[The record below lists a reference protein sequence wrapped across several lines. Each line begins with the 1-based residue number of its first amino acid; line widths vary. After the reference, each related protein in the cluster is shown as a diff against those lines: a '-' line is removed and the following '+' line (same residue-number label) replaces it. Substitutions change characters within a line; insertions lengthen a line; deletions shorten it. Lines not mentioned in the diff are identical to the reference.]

1 MSDAPASDTIDRGG
15 AGVVGTGATSLNPF
29 EPGFFDNPYA
39 QYRALRDRHPVH
51 RTPLGAWTVLR
62 YDDVLRVLRDPELS
76 VEDRNA
82 RVSPRNQLFEELRG
96 DRRRRGDRGI
106 LNIDPPDHTRLRRLV
121 SKAFTPNMVRSLRPR
136 VQQLVDGLLDE
147 IAARGATDLI
157 HDLAF
162 PLPFAVIS
170 ELLGMPES
178 DRDQLRGWSHTMTAT
193 LDPIVTIDQVR
204 AALDASDH
212 MLAHVL
218 AAIEWKRTH
227 PADDL
232 LTALLAA
239 EDDGDMLTEEEL
251 LDQVVLLYIA
261 GHETTVNLI
270 GNGTLTLLRNR
281 AQLERWQADP
291 ALEANAVEELLRYES
306 PVQFSRRITVR
317 EIEVAGHTIEPGS
330 FLMTCLGS
338 ANRDELHWGDDADG
352 LDLTRAGAAQHVSF
366 GSGVHHCLG
375 SSLARVEAQV
385 AIGTLIRRFPRLE
398 LATDTPDWNGRII
411 LRGLESLPL
420 ALG

>member
-1 MSDAPASDTIDRGG
+1 MSDAPAGEVIGTDT
-15 AGVVGTGATSLNPF
+15 TSLNPF

-39 QYRALRDRHPVH
+39 QYRTLRERHPVH
-51 RTPLGAWTVLR
+51 RTPLGTWTILR
-62 YDDVLRVLRDPELS
+62 YDDVLRILRDPDLS

-82 RVSPRNQLFEELRG
+82 NLSLRNQLFEELMG

-121 SKAFTPNMVRSLRPR
+121 SKAFTPNIVRSLRPR
-136 VQQLVDGLLDE
+136 VQQLVDGLLE
-147 IAARGATDLI
+147 EMAGRGETDLI

-162 PLPFAVIS
+162 PLPFTVIS

-178 DRDQLRGWSHTMTAT
+178 DRDQLREWSHTMTAT
-193 LDPIVTIDQVR
+193 LDPIVTVDQVK
-204 AALDASDH
+204 AAIDASDH
-212 MLAHVL
+212 MLEHVL
-218 AAIEWKRTH
+218 AAIAWKRSH

-239 EDDGDMLTEEEL
+239 EDDGDVLTEEEL

-270 GNGTLTLLRNR
+270 GNGTYALLRNR

-291 ALEANAVEELLRYES
+291 DLDTNAVEELLRYES
-306 PVQFSRRITVR
+306 PVQFSRRIAVKDL
-317 EIEVAGHTIEPGS
+317 ELAGHTIEAGS

-338 ANRDELHWGDDADG
+338 ANRDALHWGDDADA
-352 LDLTRAGAAQHVSF
+352 LDLTRVGAAQHVSF

-375 SSLARVEAQV
+375 AALARVEAQV
-385 AIGTLIRRFPRLE
+385 AIGTLIRRFPRME
-398 LATDTPDWNGRII
+398 LVSETPDWNGRII
-411 LRGLESLPL
+411 LRGLDSLPL
-420 ALG
+420 TLR